1 MTLVGVI
8 LGPQLTK
15 FASGHKPKFTGTGI
29 ASAALSA
36 QVGNERAGAP
46 TLLRAPMVGTS
57 KLKKA
62 YVENVIDLDR

>member
-1 MTLVGVI
+1 MTPVGVI

-29 ASAALSA
+29 APAALLA

-46 TLLRAPMVGTS
+46 ALLQAPMVGASELTEALCR
-57 KLKKA
+57 K
-62 YVENVIDLDR
+62 RR